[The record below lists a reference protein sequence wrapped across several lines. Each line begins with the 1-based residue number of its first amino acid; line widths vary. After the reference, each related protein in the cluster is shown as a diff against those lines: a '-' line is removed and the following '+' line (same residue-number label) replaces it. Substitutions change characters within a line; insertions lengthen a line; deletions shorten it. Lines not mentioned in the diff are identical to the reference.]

1 MRVENG
7 KKVFSVREVNSYIG
21 NIIKNDY
28 LLKNICFEG
37 EVSSFSKG
45 PTGHL
50 YITLKDCTAP
60 GDLPEGAPY
69 NGILRVNVWK
79 SVAAKLNLTT
89 VKQGDILIVKGSC
102 SIYDAKSEYSVNAVS
117 VQRREERGWHGEAYA
132 ELKRRLGQEGIF
144 DTAIKKPI
152 PKYPRAV
159 GVVISIG
166 TNAYKDIM
174 SVSHRR
180 NPYVQMIVCDARA
193 QGENAREL
201 IVQGIRRLDR
211 MGVDTIIIGR
221 GGGSREDLEV
231 FDDEA
236 VVRAIYE
243 AKTPIISGTGHEGDT
258 SLADDAADLLVVER
272 MMSLAETR
280 AALIAAKEVCDLPVI
295 ATLTFEADGRT
306 LFGTDAKTA
315 AVVLESLGA
324 SAIGANCSTG
334 PAQME
339 GIISDMISVT
349 MIPIIA
355 KPNAGLPFLD
365 ENGTTCY
372 NMEAEE
378 FTEEMQVL
386 VNAGATILG
395 GCCGTTPEFIRQ
407 LHDRFG
413 TVAQATATRR
423 PEGIRYLTSERIT
436 HSFGLEDGFFVV
448 GERINPTG
456 KKALQAQLRE
466 GNFEKVIQFAEEQET
481 CGAKVLDINMGMSGI
496 DEKLCMLRALEE
508 VSGVTN
514 LPLSLDSSYVEVLEA
529 ALRNYPGR
537 ALVNSVSL
545 ETEKFE
551 KLLPIVAKYGAMFIL
566 LPLSDAGLPKDIE
579 EKKEI
584 IHKIYDRALSLG
596 MRKED
601 IVVDGLVATV
611 GANPKAALETLETIR
626 YCKSNGFA
634 TICGLSNISFAMPER
649 GFVNTA
655 FLTLAIQSGLTM
667 AIANPSQEMLMS
679 CALATDL
686 LLNKEEAALRYI
698 EYAGGVKERREEKE
712 AELSR
717 KLALL
722 EQQGTKADST
732 DNTEVPSAVT
742 ASKDTPQINEMQEK
756 LKTAVLK
763 GNRNGIVKITNE
775 ALESGEK
782 PVELLNQVLLP
793 AINLVGEYFDQG
805 KYFLPQLIASAEAMK
820 NSIEVLEPLLQ
831 TGNSGEEMP
840 VVVIATVEGDIHDI
854 GKNLVALM
862 LKNHGFHVIDL
873 GKDVPQAKILETAKE
888 HHAEFIA
895 LSALMT
901 TTMQRMRE
909 IVAAAKQEG
918 ITAKIIIGGAVITQ
932 EYADEIGADGYS
944 KDAADAVKL
953 AKSLME

>member
-1 MRVENG
+1 MIKRIKIQE
-7 KKVFSVREVNSYIG
+7 KRTMTREE
-21 NIIKNDY
+21 
-28 LLKNICFEG
+28 F
-37 EVSSFSKG
+37 
-45 PTGHL
+45 
-50 YITLKDCTAP
+50 ITLSKDHILYLDGATGSNLVKAGMPSGVCPEQWILEHQGVMLQLQKDYVQAGTNILYAPTFTANRVKLAEYHLEKNMTSMIRDLVP
-60 GDLPEGAPY
+60 ISKKAAESTPGHPVYVAGDLTMTGEQLKPMGKMNLETLIDIY
-69 NGILRVNVWK
+69 KEQILCLV
-79 SVAAKLNLTT
+79 
-89 VKQGDILIVKGSC
+89 
-102 SIYDAKSEYSVNAVS
+102 DA
-117 VQRREERGWHGEAYA
+117 G
-132 ELKRRLGQEGIF
+132 
-144 DTAIKKPI
+144 
-152 PKYPRAV
+152 
-159 GVVISIG
+159 
-166 TNAYKDIM
+166 
-174 SVSHRR
+174 
-180 NPYVQMIVCDARA
+180 
-193 QGENAREL
+193 
-201 IVQGIRRLDR
+201 
-211 MGVDTIIIGR
+211 
-221 GGGSREDLEV
+221 
-231 FDDEA
+231 
-236 VVRAIYE
+236 
-243 AKTPIISGTGHEGDT
+243 
-258 SLADDAADLLVVER
+258 ADLLVVET

-315 AVVLESLGA
+315 AIVLESLGA

-339 GIISDMISVT
+339 SIISEMVSHT
-349 MIPIIA
+349 RIPVIA

-378 FTEEMQVL
+378 FAEEMEVL

-407 LHDRFG
+407 IHERFG
-413 TVAQATATRR
+413 TDAKVAASRR
-423 PEGIRYLTSERIT
+423 PDGIRYLTSERIT
-436 HSFGLEDGFFVV
+436 HSFGLDDGFFVV

-466 GNFEKVIQFAEEQET
+466 GSFEKVIQFAEEQEA

-496 DEKLCMLRALEE
+496 DEKASMLRALEE

-596 MRKED
+596 MCKED

-626 YCKSNGFA
+626 YCKENGFA

-649 GFVNTA
+649 SFVNTA
-655 FLTLAIQSGLTM
+655 FLTLAIQAGLTM
-667 AIANPSQEMLMS
+667 AIANPSQELLMS
-679 CALATDL
+679 CALAADL

-698 EYAGGVKERREEKE
+698 EYAGGVRERREEKE
-712 AELSR
+712 AELAK

-722 EQQGTKADST
+722 ENQGTTAKTGTAGNAAKEATAD
-732 DNTEVPSAVT
+732 NG
-742 ASKDTPQINEMQEK
+742 PQINEMQDK

-763 GNRNGIVKITNE
+763 GNRNGIVKITKE

-782 PVELLNQVLLP
+782 PAELLNQVLLP
-793 AINLVGEYFDQG
+793 AINQVGEFFDQG

-831 TGNSGEEMP
+831 TGGTGEEMP

-873 GKDVPQAKILETAKE
+873 GKDVPQAKILESAKE

-909 IVAAAKQEG
+909 IVAAAKEEG

-953 AKSLME
+953 AKSLM

>member
-1 MRVENG
+1 MTREEFSTLSKDHILYLDGATGSNLVKAGMPSGVCPEQWILEHRDVMLKLQKDYVQAGTNILYAPTFTANRVKLAEYHLEKNMSAMIHEL
-7 KKVFSVREVNSYIG
+7 VAISREAAA
-21 NIIKNDY
+21 
-28 LLKNICFEG
+28 
-37 EVSSFSKG
+37 SS
-45 PTGHL
+45 PGHTVL
-50 YITLKDCTAP
+50 VA
-60 GDLPEGAPY
+60 GDL
-69 NGILRVNVWK
+69 
-79 SVAAKLNLTT
+79 TMT
-89 VKQGDILIVKGSC
+89 
-102 SIYDAKSEYSVNAVS
+102 
-117 VQRREERGWHGEAYA
+117 GEQLKPMGQM
-132 ELKRRLGQEGIF
+132 ELE
-144 DTAIKKPI
+144 
-152 PKYPRAV
+152 
-159 GVVISIG
+159 
-166 TNAYKDIM
+166 
-174 SVSHRR
+174 
-180 NPYVQMIVCDARA
+180 
-193 QGENAREL
+193 EL
-201 IVQGIRRLDR
+201 IDIYKEQILNMVDA
-211 MGVDTIIIGR
+211 GV
-221 GGGSREDLEV
+221 
-231 FDDEA
+231 
-236 VVRAIYE
+236 
-243 AKTPIISGTGHEGDT
+243 
-258 SLADDAADLLVVER
+258 DLLVVET

-280 AALIAAKEVCDLPVI
+280 AALIAAKEVCNLPVI

-315 AVVLESLGA
+315 AIVLESLGA
-324 SAIGANCSTG
+324 CAIGANCSTG

-339 GIISDMISVT
+339 SIISDMVT
-349 MIPIIA
+349 HTRIPVIA

-365 ENGTTCY
+365 ENGNTCY

-378 FTEEMQVL
+378 FTEEMEVL
-386 VNAGATILG
+386 VNAGAAILG

-407 LHDRFG
+407 IHDRFG
-413 TVAQATATRR
+413 TEAKVTAVRR
-423 PEGIRYLTSERIT
+423 PEVIRYLTSERIT

-456 KKALQAQLRE
+456 KKALQAQLKE
-466 GNFEKVIQFAEEQET
+466 GSFEKVIQFAEEQEA

-496 DEKLCMLRALEE
+496 DEKASMLRALEE

-529 ALRNYPGR
+529 ALRHYPGR

-566 LPLSDAGLPKDIE
+566 LPLSDAGLPKDID

-584 IHKIYDRALSLG
+584 IHKIYDRATSLG
-596 MRKED
+596 MSKED
-601 IVVDGLVATV
+601 VVVDGLVATV

-626 YCKSNGFA
+626 YCKANGFA

-649 GFVNTA
+649 SFVNTA
-655 FLTLAIQSGLTM
+655 FLTLAIQAGLTM
-667 AIANPSQEMLMS
+667 AIANPSQELLVS

-698 EYAGGVKERREEKE
+698 EYAGGVRERREAKE
-712 AELSR
+712 AELAR
-717 KLALL
+717 KLSLL
-722 EQQGTKADST
+722 ESQGAASGQTSNAGSVEK
-732 DNTEVPSAVT
+732 SAVE
-742 ASKDTPQINEMQEK
+742 KGPQINEMQDK

-763 GNRNGIVKITNE
+763 GNRNGIVKITKE

-782 PVELLNQVLLP
+782 PAELLNQVLLP
-793 AINLVGEYFDQG
+793 AINQVGEYFDQG

-820 NSIEVLEPLLQ
+820 NSIEILEPLLQ
-831 TGNSGEEMP
+831 TGSAGEEMP

-873 GKDVPQAKILETAKE
+873 GKDVPQAKILETARE

>member
-1 MRVENG
+1 MTREKFIDFTKDHIIYLDGATGSNLVKAGMPSGVCPEQWILEH
-7 KKVFSVREVNSYIG
+7 REVMLQLQKEYVQAG
-21 NIIKNDY
+21 TNILYAPTFTANRVKLAEYHLEKNM
-28 LLKNICFEG
+28 
-37 EVSSFSKG
+37 SSMIHDLVAISKEAAADT
-45 PTGHL
+45 PGHPV
-50 YITLKDCTAP
+50 Y
-60 GDLPEGAPY
+60 
-69 NGILRVNVWK
+69 
-79 SVAAKLNLTT
+79 VA
-89 VKQGDILIVKGSC
+89 GDITMT
-102 SIYDAKSEYSVNAVS
+102 
-117 VQRREERGWHGEAYA
+117 GEQLRPMGKM
-132 ELKRRLGQEGIF
+132 EL
-144 DTAIKKPI
+144 
-152 PKYPRAV
+152 
-159 GVVISIG
+159 
-166 TNAYKDIM
+166 
-174 SVSHRR
+174 
-180 NPYVQMIVCDARA
+180 
-193 QGENAREL
+193 
-201 IVQGIRRLDR
+201 
-211 MGVDTIIIGR
+211 
-221 GGGSREDLEV
+221 EDLI
-231 FDDEA
+231 
-236 VVRAIYE
+236 AIYKE
-243 AKTPIISGTGHEGDT
+243 QI
-258 SLADDAADLLVVER
+258 LCLVDAGADLLVVET

-339 GIISDMISVT
+339 GIISDMVSVT
-349 MIPIIA
+349 TIPIIA

-481 CGAKVLDINMGMSGI
+481 CGTKVLDINMGMSGI
-496 DEKLCMLRALEE
+496 DEKLFMLRALEE

-722 EQQGTKADST
+722 DQQGTKADST

>member
-1 MRVENG
+1 MTREE
-7 KKVFSVREVNSYIG
+7 FST
-21 NIIKNDY
+21 
-28 LLKNICFEG
+28 L
-37 EVSSFSKG
+37 SKG
-45 PTGHL
+45 HILYLDGATGSNLVKAGMPSGVCPEQWILEHKDVMLKLQKDYVQAGTNILYAPTFTANRIKLAEYHLEKNMSAMIHELVAISREAAASSPGHTVL
-50 YITLKDCTAP
+50 
-60 GDLPEGAPY
+60 
-69 NGILRVNVWK
+69 
-79 SVAAKLNLTT
+79 VA
-89 VKQGDILIVKGSC
+89 GDITMT
-102 SIYDAKSEYSVNAVS
+102 
-117 VQRREERGWHGEAYA
+117 GEQLKPMGKM
-132 ELKRRLGQEGIF
+132 EL
-144 DTAIKKPI
+144 
-152 PKYPRAV
+152 
-159 GVVISIG
+159 
-166 TNAYKDIM
+166 
-174 SVSHRR
+174 
-180 NPYVQMIVCDARA
+180 
-193 QGENAREL
+193 
-201 IVQGIRRLDR
+201 
-211 MGVDTIIIGR
+211 
-221 GGGSREDLEV
+221 EDLI
-231 FDDEA
+231 D
-236 VVRAIYE
+236 IYKE
-243 AKTPIISGTGHEGDT
+243 QIL
-258 SLADDAADLLVVER
+258 SLMDAGVDLLVVET

-315 AVVLESLGA
+315 AIVLESLGA

-339 GIISDMISVT
+339 SIISDMVT
-349 MIPIIA
+349 HTRIPVIA

-365 ENGTTCY
+365 ENGNTCY

-378 FTEEMQVL
+378 FTEEMEIL
-386 VNAGATILG
+386 VNAGASILG

-407 LHDRFG
+407 IHDRFG
-413 TVAQATATRR
+413 TEAKATAARR

-456 KKALQAQLRE
+456 KKALQAQLKE
-466 GNFEKVIQFAEEQET
+466 GSFEKVIQFAEEQEA

-496 DEKLCMLRALEE
+496 DEKASMLRALEE

-529 ALRNYPGR
+529 ALRHYPGR

-566 LPLSDAGLPKDIE
+566 LPLSDAGLPKDID

-584 IHKIYDRALSLG
+584 IHKIYDRATSLG
-596 MRKED
+596 MSKED
-601 IVVDGLVATV
+601 VVVDGLVATV

-626 YCKSNGFA
+626 YCKANGFA

-649 GFVNTA
+649 SFVNTA
-655 FLTLAIQSGLTM
+655 FLTLAIQAGLTM
-667 AIANPSQEMLMS
+667 AIANPSQELLVS

-698 EYAGGVKERREEKE
+698 EYAGGVRERREAKE
-712 AELSR
+712 AELAR
-717 KLALL
+717 KLSLL
-722 EQQGTKADST
+722 ESQGAASGQTSNAGSAEK
-732 DNTEVPSAVT
+732 SAVENG
-742 ASKDTPQINEMQEK
+742 PQINEMQDK

-763 GNRNGIVKITNE
+763 GNRNGIVKITKE

-782 PVELLNQVLLP
+782 PSELLNQVLLP
-793 AINLVGEYFDQG
+793 AINQVGEYFDQG

-831 TGNSGEEMP
+831 TGSAGEEMP

-873 GKDVPQAKILETAKE
+873 GKDVPQAKILETARE

>member
-1 MRVENG
+1 MTREKFIDFTKDHIIYLDGATGSNLVKAGMPSGVCPEQWILEH
-7 KKVFSVREVNSYIG
+7 REVMLQLQKEYVQAG
-21 NIIKNDY
+21 TNILYAPTFTANRVKLAEYHLEKNM
-28 LLKNICFEG
+28 
-37 EVSSFSKG
+37 SSMIHDLVAISKEAAAST
-45 PTGHL
+45 PGHPV
-50 YITLKDCTAP
+50 Y
-60 GDLPEGAPY
+60 
-69 NGILRVNVWK
+69 
-79 SVAAKLNLTT
+79 VA
-89 VKQGDILIVKGSC
+89 GDITMT
-102 SIYDAKSEYSVNAVS
+102 
-117 VQRREERGWHGEAYA
+117 GEQLRPMGKM
-132 ELKRRLGQEGIF
+132 EL
-144 DTAIKKPI
+144 
-152 PKYPRAV
+152 
-159 GVVISIG
+159 
-166 TNAYKDIM
+166 
-174 SVSHRR
+174 
-180 NPYVQMIVCDARA
+180 
-193 QGENAREL
+193 
-201 IVQGIRRLDR
+201 
-211 MGVDTIIIGR
+211 
-221 GGGSREDLEV
+221 EDLI
-231 FDDEA
+231 
-236 VVRAIYE
+236 AIYKE
-243 AKTPIISGTGHEGDT
+243 QI
-258 SLADDAADLLVVER
+258 LCLVDAGADLLVVET

-339 GIISDMISVT
+339 GIISDMVSVT

-365 ENGTTCY
+365 ENGTTSY

-386 VNAGATILG
+386 VNVGATILG

-722 EQQGTKADST
+722 EQQGTKAAST

>member
-1 MRVENG
+1 MIKRIKIQE
-7 KKVFSVREVNSYIG
+7 KRTMTREE
-21 NIIKNDY
+21 
-28 LLKNICFEG
+28 F
-37 EVSSFSKG
+37 
-45 PTGHL
+45 
-50 YITLKDCTAP
+50 ITLSKDHILYLDGATGSNLVKAGMPSGVCPEQWILEHQDVMLQLQKDYVQAGTNILYAPTFTANRVKLAEYHLEKNMTSMIRDLVAISKKAAESTP
-60 GDLPEGAPY
+60 GHPVYVAGDLTMTGEQLKPMGKMELETLIDIY
-69 NGILRVNVWK
+69 KEQILCLV
-79 SVAAKLNLTT
+79 
-89 VKQGDILIVKGSC
+89 
-102 SIYDAKSEYSVNAVS
+102 DA
-117 VQRREERGWHGEAYA
+117 G
-132 ELKRRLGQEGIF
+132 
-144 DTAIKKPI
+144 
-152 PKYPRAV
+152 
-159 GVVISIG
+159 
-166 TNAYKDIM
+166 
-174 SVSHRR
+174 
-180 NPYVQMIVCDARA
+180 
-193 QGENAREL
+193 
-201 IVQGIRRLDR
+201 
-211 MGVDTIIIGR
+211 
-221 GGGSREDLEV
+221 
-231 FDDEA
+231 
-236 VVRAIYE
+236 
-243 AKTPIISGTGHEGDT
+243 
-258 SLADDAADLLVVER
+258 ADLLVVET

-315 AVVLESLGA
+315 AIVLESLGA

-339 GIISDMISVT
+339 SIISEMVSHT
-349 MIPIIA
+349 RIPVIA

-496 DEKLCMLRALEE
+496 DEKASMLRALEE

-596 MRKED
+596 MCKED

-626 YCKSNGFA
+626 YCKENGFA

-649 GFVNTA
+649 SFVNTA
-655 FLTLAIQSGLTM
+655 FLTLAIQAGLTM
-667 AIANPSQEMLMS
+667 AIANPSQELLMS
-679 CALATDL
+679 CALAADL

-698 EYAGGVKERREEKE
+698 EYAGGVRERREEKE
-712 AELSR
+712 AELAK

-722 EQQGTKADST
+722 ENQGTTAKTGTAGNAAKETTT
-732 DNTEVPSAVT
+732 DNG
-742 ASKDTPQINEMQEK
+742 PQINEMQDK

-763 GNRNGIVKITNE
+763 GNRNGIVKITKA

-782 PVELLNQVLLP
+782 PAELLNQVLLP
-793 AINLVGEYFDQG
+793 AINQVGEYFDQG

-831 TGNSGEEMP
+831 TGGTGEEMP

-873 GKDVPQAKILETAKE
+873 GKDVPQAKILESAKE

-909 IVAAAKQEG
+909 IVAAAKEEG

-953 AKSLME
+953 AKSLM

>member
-1 MRVENG
+1 MIKRIKIQE
-7 KKVFSVREVNSYIG
+7 KRTMTREE
-21 NIIKNDY
+21 
-28 LLKNICFEG
+28 F
-37 EVSSFSKG
+37 
-45 PTGHL
+45 
-50 YITLKDCTAP
+50 ITLSKDHILYLDGATGSNLVKAGMPSGVCPEQWILEHQDVMLQLQKDYVQAGTNILYAPTFTANRVKLAEYHLEKNMTSMIRDLVAISKKAAESTP
-60 GDLPEGAPY
+60 GHPVYVAGDLTMTGEQLKPMGKMELETLIDIY
-69 NGILRVNVWK
+69 KEQILCLV
-79 SVAAKLNLTT
+79 
-89 VKQGDILIVKGSC
+89 
-102 SIYDAKSEYSVNAVS
+102 DA
-117 VQRREERGWHGEAYA
+117 G
-132 ELKRRLGQEGIF
+132 
-144 DTAIKKPI
+144 
-152 PKYPRAV
+152 
-159 GVVISIG
+159 
-166 TNAYKDIM
+166 
-174 SVSHRR
+174 
-180 NPYVQMIVCDARA
+180 
-193 QGENAREL
+193 
-201 IVQGIRRLDR
+201 
-211 MGVDTIIIGR
+211 
-221 GGGSREDLEV
+221 
-231 FDDEA
+231 
-236 VVRAIYE
+236 
-243 AKTPIISGTGHEGDT
+243 
-258 SLADDAADLLVVER
+258 ADLLVVET

-315 AVVLESLGA
+315 AIVLESLGA

-339 GIISDMISVT
+339 SIISEMVSHT
-349 MIPIIA
+349 KIPVIA

-378 FTEEMQVL
+378 FAEEMEVL

-407 LHDRFG
+407 IHERFG
-413 TVAQATATRR
+413 TDAKVAASRR
-423 PEGIRYLTSERIT
+423 PDGIRYLTSERIT
-436 HSFGLEDGFFVV
+436 HSFGLDDGFFVV

-466 GNFEKVIQFAEEQET
+466 GSFEKVIQFAEEQDA

-496 DEKLCMLRALEE
+496 DEKASMLRALEE

-596 MRKED
+596 MCKED

-626 YCKSNGFA
+626 YCKENGFA

-649 GFVNTA
+649 SFVNTA
-655 FLTLAIQSGLTM
+655 FLTLAIQAGLTM
-667 AIANPSQEMLMS
+667 AIANPSQELLMS
-679 CALATDL
+679 CALAADL

-698 EYAGGVKERREEKE
+698 EYAGGVRERREEKE
-712 AELSR
+712 AELAK

-722 EQQGTKADST
+722 ENQGTTAKTGTAGNAAKETTAD
-732 DNTEVPSAVT
+732 NG
-742 ASKDTPQINEMQEK
+742 PQINEMQDK

-763 GNRNGIVKITNE
+763 GNRNGIVKITKE

-782 PVELLNQVLLP
+782 PAELLNQVLLP
-793 AINLVGEYFDQG
+793 AINQVGEFFDQG

-831 TGNSGEEMP
+831 TGGTGEEMP

-873 GKDVPQAKILETAKE
+873 GKDVPQAKILASAKE

-909 IVAAAKQEG
+909 IVAAAKEEG

-953 AKSLME
+953 AKSLM

>member
-1 MRVENG
+1 MIKRIKIQE
-7 KKVFSVREVNSYIG
+7 KRTMTREE
-21 NIIKNDY
+21 
-28 LLKNICFEG
+28 F
-37 EVSSFSKG
+37 
-45 PTGHL
+45 
-50 YITLKDCTAP
+50 ITLSKDHILYLDGATGSNLVKAGMPSGVCPEQWILEHQDVMLQLQKDYVQAGTNILYAPTFTANRVKLAEYHLEKNMTSMIRDLVAISKKAAESTP
-60 GDLPEGAPY
+60 GHPVYVAGDL
-69 NGILRVNVWK
+69 
-79 SVAAKLNLTT
+79 TMT
-89 VKQGDILIVKGSC
+89 
-102 SIYDAKSEYSVNAVS
+102 
-117 VQRREERGWHGEAYA
+117 GEQ
-132 ELKRRLGQEGIF
+132 LK
-144 DTAIKKPI
+144 P
-152 PKYPRAV
+152 
-159 GVVISIG
+159 
-166 TNAYKDIM
+166 
-174 SVSHRR
+174 
-180 NPYVQMIVCDARA
+180 
-193 QGENAREL
+193 
-201 IVQGIRRLDR
+201 
-211 MGVDTIIIGR
+211 MGKM
-221 GGGSREDLEV
+221 DLETLI
-231 FDDEA
+231 D
-236 VVRAIYE
+236 IYKE
-243 AKTPIISGTGHEGDT
+243 QI
-258 SLADDAADLLVVER
+258 LCLVDAGADLLVVET

-315 AVVLESLGA
+315 AIVLESLGA

-339 GIISDMISVT
+339 SIISEMVSHT
-349 MIPIIA
+349 RIPVIA

-378 FTEEMQVL
+378 FAEEMEVL

-407 LHDRFG
+407 IHERFG
-413 TVAQATATRR
+413 TDAKVAASRR
-423 PEGIRYLTSERIT
+423 PDGIRYLTSERIT
-436 HSFGLEDGFFVV
+436 HSFGLDDGFFVV

-466 GNFEKVIQFAEEQET
+466 GSFEKVIQFAEEQEA

-496 DEKLCMLRALEE
+496 DEKASMLRALEE

-596 MRKED
+596 MCKED

-626 YCKSNGFA
+626 YCKENGFA

-649 GFVNTA
+649 SFVNTA
-655 FLTLAIQSGLTM
+655 FLTLAIQAGLTM
-667 AIANPSQEMLMS
+667 AIANPSQELLMS
-679 CALATDL
+679 CALAADL
-686 LLNKEEAALRYI
+686 LLNKQEAALRYI
-698 EYAGGVKERREEKE
+698 EYAGGVRERREEKE
-712 AELSR
+712 AELAK

-722 EQQGTKADST
+722 ENQGTTAKTGTAGNAAKETTAD
-732 DNTEVPSAVT
+732 NG
-742 ASKDTPQINEMQEK
+742 PQINEMQDK

-763 GNRNGIVKITNE
+763 GNRNGIVKITKE

-782 PVELLNQVLLP
+782 PAELLNQVLLP
-793 AINLVGEYFDQG
+793 AINQVGEFFDQG

-831 TGNSGEEMP
+831 TGGTGEEMP
-840 VVVIATVEGDIHDI
+840 VVIIATVEGDIHDI

-873 GKDVPQAKILETAKE
+873 GKDVPQAKILESAKE

-909 IVAAAKQEG
+909 IVAAAKEEG

-953 AKSLME
+953 AKSLM

>member
-1 MRVENG
+1 MTREEFSTLSKDHILYLDGATGSNLVKAGMPSGVCPEQWILEHRDVMLKLQKDYVQAGTNILYAPTFTANRVKLAEYHLEKNMSAMIHEL
-7 KKVFSVREVNSYIG
+7 VAISREAAA
-21 NIIKNDY
+21 
-28 LLKNICFEG
+28 
-37 EVSSFSKG
+37 SS
-45 PTGHL
+45 PGHTVL
-50 YITLKDCTAP
+50 VA
-60 GDLPEGAPY
+60 GDL
-69 NGILRVNVWK
+69 
-79 SVAAKLNLTT
+79 TMT
-89 VKQGDILIVKGSC
+89 
-102 SIYDAKSEYSVNAVS
+102 
-117 VQRREERGWHGEAYA
+117 GEQLKPMGQM
-132 ELKRRLGQEGIF
+132 EL
-144 DTAIKKPI
+144 
-152 PKYPRAV
+152 
-159 GVVISIG
+159 
-166 TNAYKDIM
+166 
-174 SVSHRR
+174 
-180 NPYVQMIVCDARA
+180 
-193 QGENAREL
+193 
-201 IVQGIRRLDR
+201 
-211 MGVDTIIIGR
+211 
-221 GGGSREDLEV
+221 EDLI
-231 FDDEA
+231 D
-236 VVRAIYE
+236 IYKE
-243 AKTPIISGTGHEGDT
+243 QI
-258 SLADDAADLLVVER
+258 LNMVDAGVDLLVVET

-315 AVVLESLGA
+315 AIVLESLGA

-339 GIISDMISVT
+339 SIISDMVT
-349 MIPIIA
+349 HTRIPVIA

-365 ENGTTCY
+365 ENGNTCY

-378 FTEEMQVL
+378 FTEEMEIL

-407 LHDRFG
+407 IHDRFG
-413 TVAQATATRR
+413 TEAKATAARR

-456 KKALQAQLRE
+456 KKALQAQLKE
-466 GNFEKVIQFAEEQET
+466 GSFEKVIQFAEEQEA

-496 DEKLCMLRALEE
+496 DEKASMLRALEE

-529 ALRNYPGR
+529 ALRHYPGR

-566 LPLSDAGLPKDIE
+566 LPLSDAGLPKDID

-584 IHKIYDRALSLG
+584 IHKIYDRATSLG
-596 MRKED
+596 MSKED
-601 IVVDGLVATV
+601 VVVDGLVATV

-626 YCKSNGFA
+626 YCKANGFA

-649 GFVNTA
+649 SFVNTA
-655 FLTLAIQSGLTM
+655 FLTLAIQAGLTM
-667 AIANPSQEMLMS
+667 AIANPSQELLVS

-698 EYAGGVKERREEKE
+698 EYAGGVRERREAKE
-712 AELSR
+712 AELAR
-717 KLALL
+717 KLSLL
-722 EQQGTKADST
+722 ESQGAASGQTSNAGSVEK
-732 DNTEVPSAVT
+732 SAVE
-742 ASKDTPQINEMQEK
+742 KGPQINEMQDK

-763 GNRNGIVKITNE
+763 GNRNGIVKITKE

-793 AINLVGEYFDQG
+793 AINQVGEYFDQG

-820 NSIEVLEPLLQ
+820 NSIELLEPLLQ
-831 TGNSGEEMP
+831 TGSAGGEMP

-873 GKDVPQAKILETAKE
+873 GKDVPQAKILETARE
-888 HHAEFIA
+888 HHAQFIA

>member
-1 MRVENG
+1 MTREKFIDFTKDHIIYLDGATGSNLVKAGMPSGVCPEQWILEH
-7 KKVFSVREVNSYIG
+7 REVMLQLQKEYVQAG
-21 NIIKNDY
+21 TNILYAPTFTANRVKLAEYHLEKNM
-28 LLKNICFEG
+28 
-37 EVSSFSKG
+37 SSMIHDLVAISKEAAEDT
-45 PTGHL
+45 PGHPV
-50 YITLKDCTAP
+50 Y
-60 GDLPEGAPY
+60 
-69 NGILRVNVWK
+69 
-79 SVAAKLNLTT
+79 VA
-89 VKQGDILIVKGSC
+89 GDITMT
-102 SIYDAKSEYSVNAVS
+102 
-117 VQRREERGWHGEAYA
+117 GEQLRPMGKM
-132 ELKRRLGQEGIF
+132 EL
-144 DTAIKKPI
+144 
-152 PKYPRAV
+152 
-159 GVVISIG
+159 
-166 TNAYKDIM
+166 
-174 SVSHRR
+174 
-180 NPYVQMIVCDARA
+180 
-193 QGENAREL
+193 
-201 IVQGIRRLDR
+201 
-211 MGVDTIIIGR
+211 
-221 GGGSREDLEV
+221 EDLI
-231 FDDEA
+231 
-236 VVRAIYE
+236 AIYKE
-243 AKTPIISGTGHEGDT
+243 QI
-258 SLADDAADLLVVER
+258 LCLVDAGADLLVVET

-339 GIISDMISVT
+339 GIISDMVSVT

-386 VNAGATILG
+386 VNVGATILG

-413 TVAQATATRR
+413 TVAQVTAARR

-551 KLLPIVAKYGAMFIL
+551 KLLPVVAKYGAMFIL

-579 EKKEI
+579 EKKKI

-655 FLTLAIQSGLTM
+655 FLTLAIQAGLTM

-722 EQQGTKADST
+722 EQQGTKAAST
-732 DNTEVPSAVT
+732 DNTEVTSAVT
-742 ASKDTPQINEMQEK
+742 VSKDTPQINEMQEK

-831 TGNSGEEMP
+831 IGNSGEEMP

>member
-1 MRVENG
+1 MIKRIKIQE
-7 KKVFSVREVNSYIG
+7 KRAMTREE
-21 NIIKNDY
+21 
-28 LLKNICFEG
+28 F
-37 EVSSFSKG
+37 
-45 PTGHL
+45 
-50 YITLKDCTAP
+50 ITLSKDHILYLDGATGSNLVKAGMPSGVCPEQWILEHQDVMLQLQKDYVQAGTNILYAPTFTANRVKLAEYHLEKNMTSMIRDLVAISKKAAESTP
-60 GDLPEGAPY
+60 GHPVYVAGDLTMTGEQLKPMGKMELETLIDIY
-69 NGILRVNVWK
+69 KEQILCLV
-79 SVAAKLNLTT
+79 
-89 VKQGDILIVKGSC
+89 
-102 SIYDAKSEYSVNAVS
+102 DA
-117 VQRREERGWHGEAYA
+117 G
-132 ELKRRLGQEGIF
+132 
-144 DTAIKKPI
+144 
-152 PKYPRAV
+152 
-159 GVVISIG
+159 
-166 TNAYKDIM
+166 
-174 SVSHRR
+174 
-180 NPYVQMIVCDARA
+180 
-193 QGENAREL
+193 
-201 IVQGIRRLDR
+201 
-211 MGVDTIIIGR
+211 
-221 GGGSREDLEV
+221 
-231 FDDEA
+231 
-236 VVRAIYE
+236 
-243 AKTPIISGTGHEGDT
+243 
-258 SLADDAADLLVVER
+258 ADLLVVET

-315 AVVLESLGA
+315 AIVLESLGA

-339 GIISDMISVT
+339 SIISEMVSHT
-349 MIPIIA
+349 RIPVIA

-378 FTEEMQVL
+378 FAEEMEVL

-407 LHDRFG
+407 IHERFG
-413 TVAQATATRR
+413 TDAKVAASRR
-423 PEGIRYLTSERIT
+423 PDGIRYLTSERIT
-436 HSFGLEDGFFVV
+436 HSFGLDDGFFVV

-466 GNFEKVIQFAEEQET
+466 GSFEKVIQFAEEQDA

-496 DEKLCMLRALEE
+496 DEKASMLRALEE

-596 MRKED
+596 MCKED

-626 YCKSNGFA
+626 YCKENGFA

-649 GFVNTA
+649 SFVNTA
-655 FLTLAIQSGLTM
+655 FLTLAIQAGLTM
-667 AIANPSQEMLMS
+667 AIANPSQELLMS
-679 CALATDL
+679 CALAADL

-698 EYAGGVKERREEKE
+698 EYAGGVRERREEKE
-712 AELSR
+712 AELAK

-722 EQQGTKADST
+722 ENQGTTAKTGTAGNAAKEATAD
-732 DNTEVPSAVT
+732 NG
-742 ASKDTPQINEMQEK
+742 PQINEMQDK

-763 GNRNGIVKITNE
+763 GNRNGIVKITKE

-782 PVELLNQVLLP
+782 PTELLNQVLLP
-793 AINLVGEYFDQG
+793 AINQVGEFFDQG

-831 TGNSGEEMP
+831 TGGTGEEMP

-873 GKDVPQAKILETAKE
+873 GKDVPQAKILESAKE

-909 IVAAAKQEG
+909 IVAAAKEEG

-953 AKSLME
+953 AKSLM

>member
-1 MRVENG
+1 MIKRIKIQE
-7 KKVFSVREVNSYIG
+7 KRTMTREE
-21 NIIKNDY
+21 
-28 LLKNICFEG
+28 F
-37 EVSSFSKG
+37 
-45 PTGHL
+45 
-50 YITLKDCTAP
+50 ITLSKDHILYLDGATGSNLVKAGMPSGVCPEQWILEHQGVMLQLQKDYVQAGTNILYAPTFTANRVKLAEYHLEKNMTSMIRDLVAISKKAAESTP
-60 GDLPEGAPY
+60 GHPVYVAGDLTMTGEQLKPMGKMNLETLIDIY
-69 NGILRVNVWK
+69 KEQILCLV
-79 SVAAKLNLTT
+79 
-89 VKQGDILIVKGSC
+89 
-102 SIYDAKSEYSVNAVS
+102 DA
-117 VQRREERGWHGEAYA
+117 G
-132 ELKRRLGQEGIF
+132 
-144 DTAIKKPI
+144 
-152 PKYPRAV
+152 
-159 GVVISIG
+159 
-166 TNAYKDIM
+166 
-174 SVSHRR
+174 
-180 NPYVQMIVCDARA
+180 
-193 QGENAREL
+193 
-201 IVQGIRRLDR
+201 
-211 MGVDTIIIGR
+211 
-221 GGGSREDLEV
+221 
-231 FDDEA
+231 
-236 VVRAIYE
+236 
-243 AKTPIISGTGHEGDT
+243 
-258 SLADDAADLLVVER
+258 ADLLVVET

-315 AVVLESLGA
+315 AIVLESLGA

-339 GIISDMISVT
+339 SIISEMVSHT
-349 MIPIIA
+349 RIPVIA

-378 FTEEMQVL
+378 FAEEMEVL

-407 LHDRFG
+407 IHERFG
-413 TVAQATATRR
+413 TDAKVAASRR
-423 PEGIRYLTSERIT
+423 PDGIRYLTSERIT
-436 HSFGLEDGFFVV
+436 HSFGLDDGFFVV

-466 GNFEKVIQFAEEQET
+466 GSFEKVIQFAEEQEA

-496 DEKLCMLRALEE
+496 DEKASMLRALEE

-596 MRKED
+596 MCKED

-626 YCKSNGFA
+626 YCKENGFA

-649 GFVNTA
+649 SFVNTA
-655 FLTLAIQSGLTM
+655 FLTLAIQAGLTM
-667 AIANPSQEMLMS
+667 AIANPSQELLMS
-679 CALATDL
+679 CALAADL

-698 EYAGGVKERREEKE
+698 EYAGGVRERREEKE
-712 AELSR
+712 AELAK

-722 EQQGTKADST
+722 ENQGTTAKTGTAGNAAKEATAD
-732 DNTEVPSAVT
+732 NG
-742 ASKDTPQINEMQEK
+742 PQINEMQDK

-763 GNRNGIVKITNE
+763 GNRNGIVKITKE
-775 ALESGEK
+775 VLESGEK
-782 PVELLNQVLLP
+782 PAELLNQVLLP
-793 AINLVGEYFDQG
+793 AINQVGEFFDQG
-805 KYFLPQLIASAEAMK
+805 KYFLPQLIASAEAMT

-831 TGNSGEEMP
+831 TGGTGEEMP

-873 GKDVPQAKILETAKE
+873 GKDVPQAKILESAKE

-909 IVAAAKQEG
+909 IVAAAKEEG

-953 AKSLME
+953 AKSLM

>member
-1 MRVENG
+1 MTREKFIDFTKDHIIYLDGATGSNLVKAGMPSGVCPEQWILEH
-7 KKVFSVREVNSYIG
+7 REVMLQLQKEYVQAG
-21 NIIKNDY
+21 TNILYAPTFTANRVKLAEYHLEKNM
-28 LLKNICFEG
+28 
-37 EVSSFSKG
+37 SSMIHDLVAISKEAAADT
-45 PTGHL
+45 PGHPV
-50 YITLKDCTAP
+50 Y
-60 GDLPEGAPY
+60 
-69 NGILRVNVWK
+69 
-79 SVAAKLNLTT
+79 VA
-89 VKQGDILIVKGSC
+89 GDITMT
-102 SIYDAKSEYSVNAVS
+102 
-117 VQRREERGWHGEAYA
+117 GEQLRPMGKM
-132 ELKRRLGQEGIF
+132 EL
-144 DTAIKKPI
+144 
-152 PKYPRAV
+152 
-159 GVVISIG
+159 
-166 TNAYKDIM
+166 
-174 SVSHRR
+174 
-180 NPYVQMIVCDARA
+180 
-193 QGENAREL
+193 
-201 IVQGIRRLDR
+201 
-211 MGVDTIIIGR
+211 
-221 GGGSREDLEV
+221 EDLI
-231 FDDEA
+231 
-236 VVRAIYE
+236 AIYKE
-243 AKTPIISGTGHEGDT
+243 QI
-258 SLADDAADLLVVER
+258 LCLVDAGADLLVVET

-339 GIISDMISVT
+339 GIISDMVSVT

-386 VNAGATILG
+386 VNVGATILG

-722 EQQGTKADST
+722 EQQGTKAAST

>member
-1 MRVENG
+1 MTREEFSTLSKDHILYLDGATGSNLVKAGMPSGVCPEQWILEHRDVMLKLQKDYVQAGTNILYAPTFTANRVKLAEYHLEKNMSAMIHEL
-7 KKVFSVREVNSYIG
+7 VAISREAAA
-21 NIIKNDY
+21 
-28 LLKNICFEG
+28 
-37 EVSSFSKG
+37 SS
-45 PTGHL
+45 PGHTVL
-50 YITLKDCTAP
+50 VA
-60 GDLPEGAPY
+60 GDL
-69 NGILRVNVWK
+69 
-79 SVAAKLNLTT
+79 TMT
-89 VKQGDILIVKGSC
+89 
-102 SIYDAKSEYSVNAVS
+102 
-117 VQRREERGWHGEAYA
+117 GEQLKPMGQM
-132 ELKRRLGQEGIF
+132 EL
-144 DTAIKKPI
+144 
-152 PKYPRAV
+152 
-159 GVVISIG
+159 
-166 TNAYKDIM
+166 
-174 SVSHRR
+174 
-180 NPYVQMIVCDARA
+180 
-193 QGENAREL
+193 
-201 IVQGIRRLDR
+201 
-211 MGVDTIIIGR
+211 
-221 GGGSREDLEV
+221 EDLI
-231 FDDEA
+231 D
-236 VVRAIYE
+236 IYKE
-243 AKTPIISGTGHEGDT
+243 QILSMV
-258 SLADDAADLLVVER
+258 DAGVDLLVVET

-280 AALIAAKEVCDLPVI
+280 AALIAAKEVCNLPVI

-315 AVVLESLGA
+315 AIVLESLGA
-324 SAIGANCSTG
+324 CAIGANCSTG

-339 GIISDMISVT
+339 SIISDMVT
-349 MIPIIA
+349 HTRIPVIA

-365 ENGTTCY
+365 ENGNTCY

-378 FTEEMQVL
+378 FTEEMEIL
-386 VNAGATILG
+386 VNAGAAILG

-407 LHDRFG
+407 IRDRFG
-413 TVAQATATRR
+413 TEAKVTAVRR

-456 KKALQAQLRE
+456 KKALQAQLKE
-466 GNFEKVIQFAEEQET
+466 GSFEKVIQFAEEQEA

-496 DEKLCMLRALEE
+496 DEKASMLRALEE

-529 ALRNYPGR
+529 ALRHYPGR

-566 LPLSDAGLPKDIE
+566 LPLSDAGLPKDID

-584 IHKIYDRALSLG
+584 IHKIYDRATSLG
-596 MRKED
+596 MHKED

-626 YCKSNGFA
+626 YCKANGFA

-649 GFVNTA
+649 SFVNTA
-655 FLTLAIQSGLTM
+655 FLTLAIQAGLTM
-667 AIANPSQEMLMS
+667 AIANPSQELLVS

-698 EYAGGVKERREEKE
+698 EYAGGVRERREAKE
-712 AELSR
+712 AELAR
-717 KLALL
+717 KLSLL
-722 EQQGTKADST
+722 ESQGAASGQTSNAGSVEK
-732 DNTEVPSAVT
+732 SAVE
-742 ASKDTPQINEMQEK
+742 KGPQINEMQDK

-763 GNRNGIVKITNE
+763 GNRNGIVKITKE

-793 AINLVGEYFDQG
+793 AINQVGEYFDQG

-820 NSIEVLEPLLQ
+820 NSIELLEPLLQ
-831 TGNSGEEMP
+831 TGSAGEEMP

-873 GKDVPQAKILETAKE
+873 GKDVPQAKILETARE
-888 HHAEFIA
+888 HHAQFIA

>member
-1 MRVENG
+1 MTREE
-7 KKVFSVREVNSYIG
+7 FST
-21 NIIKNDY
+21 
-28 LLKNICFEG
+28 L
-37 EVSSFSKG
+37 SKG
-45 PTGHL
+45 HILYLDGATGSNLVKAGMPSGVCPEQWILEHKDVMLKLQKDYVQAGTNILYSPTFTANRIKPAEYHLEKNMSAMIHELVAISREAAASSPGHTVL
-50 YITLKDCTAP
+50 
-60 GDLPEGAPY
+60 
-69 NGILRVNVWK
+69 
-79 SVAAKLNLTT
+79 VA
-89 VKQGDILIVKGSC
+89 GDITMT
-102 SIYDAKSEYSVNAVS
+102 
-117 VQRREERGWHGEAYA
+117 GEQLKPMGKM
-132 ELKRRLGQEGIF
+132 ELE
-144 DTAIKKPI
+144 
-152 PKYPRAV
+152 
-159 GVVISIG
+159 
-166 TNAYKDIM
+166 
-174 SVSHRR
+174 
-180 NPYVQMIVCDARA
+180 
-193 QGENAREL
+193 EL
-201 IVQGIRRLDR
+201 IDIYKEQILSLMDA
-211 MGVDTIIIGR
+211 GV
-221 GGGSREDLEV
+221 
-231 FDDEA
+231 
-236 VVRAIYE
+236 
-243 AKTPIISGTGHEGDT
+243 
-258 SLADDAADLLVVER
+258 DLLVVET

-315 AVVLESLGA
+315 AIVLESLGA

-339 GIISDMISVT
+339 SIISDMVT
-349 MIPIIA
+349 HTRIPVIA

-365 ENGTTCY
+365 ENGNTCY

-378 FTEEMQVL
+378 FTEEMEIL
-386 VNAGATILG
+386 VNAGASILG

-407 LHDRFG
+407 IHDRFG
-413 TVAQATATRR
+413 TEAKSTAARR

-456 KKALQAQLRE
+456 KKALQAQLKE
-466 GNFEKVIQFAEEQET
+466 GSFEKVIQFAEEQEA

-496 DEKLCMLRALEE
+496 DEKASMLRALEE

-529 ALRNYPGR
+529 ALRHYPGR

-566 LPLSDAGLPKDIE
+566 LPLSDAGLPKNID

-584 IHKIYDRALSLG
+584 IHKIYDRAISLG
-596 MRKED
+596 MHKED

-626 YCKSNGFA
+626 YCKANGFA

-649 GFVNTA
+649 SFVNTA
-655 FLTLAIQSGLTM
+655 FLTLAIQAGLTM
-667 AIANPSQEMLMS
+667 AIANPSQELLVS

-712 AELSR
+712 AELAR
-717 KLALL
+717 KLSLL
-722 EQQGTKADST
+722 ESQGAASGQTSDAGSVEK
-732 DNTEVPSAVT
+732 SAVENG
-742 ASKDTPQINEMQEK
+742 PQINEMQDK

-763 GNRNGIVKITNE
+763 GNRNGIVKITKE

-782 PVELLNQVLLP
+782 PAELLNQVLLP
-793 AINLVGEYFDQG
+793 AINQVGEYFDQG

-831 TGNSGEEMP
+831 TGSAGEEMP

-873 GKDVPQAKILETAKE
+873 GKDVPQAKILETARE

>member
-1 MRVENG
+1 MTREE
-7 KKVFSVREVNSYIG
+7 FST
-21 NIIKNDY
+21 
-28 LLKNICFEG
+28 L
-37 EVSSFSKG
+37 SKG
-45 PTGHL
+45 HILYLDGATGSNLVKAGMPSGVCPEQWILEHRDVMLKLQKDYVQAGTNILYAPTFTANRIKLAEYHLEKNMSAMIHELVAISREAAASSPGHTVL
-50 YITLKDCTAP
+50 
-60 GDLPEGAPY
+60 
-69 NGILRVNVWK
+69 
-79 SVAAKLNLTT
+79 VA
-89 VKQGDILIVKGSC
+89 GDITMT
-102 SIYDAKSEYSVNAVS
+102 
-117 VQRREERGWHGEAYA
+117 GEQLKPMGKM
-132 ELKRRLGQEGIF
+132 EL
-144 DTAIKKPI
+144 
-152 PKYPRAV
+152 
-159 GVVISIG
+159 
-166 TNAYKDIM
+166 
-174 SVSHRR
+174 
-180 NPYVQMIVCDARA
+180 
-193 QGENAREL
+193 
-201 IVQGIRRLDR
+201 
-211 MGVDTIIIGR
+211 
-221 GGGSREDLEV
+221 EDLI
-231 FDDEA
+231 D
-236 VVRAIYE
+236 IYKE
-243 AKTPIISGTGHEGDT
+243 QILSMV
-258 SLADDAADLLVVER
+258 DAGVDLLVVET

-315 AVVLESLGA
+315 AIVLESLGA

-339 GIISDMISVT
+339 SIISDMVT
-349 MIPIIA
+349 HTRIPVIA

-365 ENGTTCY
+365 ENGNTCY

-378 FTEEMQVL
+378 FTEEMEIL
-386 VNAGATILG
+386 VNAGASILG

-407 LHDRFG
+407 IHDRFG
-413 TVAQATATRR
+413 TEAKATAARR

-456 KKALQAQLRE
+456 KKALQAQLKE
-466 GNFEKVIQFAEEQET
+466 GSFEKVIQFAEEQEA

-496 DEKLCMLRALEE
+496 DEKASMLRALEE

-529 ALRNYPGR
+529 ALRHYPGR

-566 LPLSDAGLPKDIE
+566 LPLSDAGLPKDID

-584 IHKIYDRALSLG
+584 IHKIYDRATSLG
-596 MRKED
+596 MSKED

-626 YCKSNGFA
+626 YCKANGFA

-649 GFVNTA
+649 SFVNTA
-655 FLTLAIQSGLTM
+655 FLTLAIQAGLTM
-667 AIANPSQEMLMS
+667 AIANPSQELLVS

-698 EYAGGVKERREEKE
+698 EYAGGVRERREEKE
-712 AELSR
+712 AELAR
-717 KLALL
+717 KLSLL
-722 EQQGTKADST
+722 ESQGTANGQTSNAGSVEK
-732 DNTEVPSAVT
+732 SAVE
-742 ASKDTPQINEMQEK
+742 KGPQINEMQDK

-763 GNRNGIVKITNE
+763 GNRNGIVKITKE

-782 PVELLNQVLLP
+782 PAELLNQVLLP
-793 AINLVGEYFDQG
+793 AINQVGEYFDQG

-820 NSIEVLEPLLQ
+820 NSIEILEPLLQ
-831 TGNSGEEMP
+831 TGSAGEEMP

-873 GKDVPQAKILETAKE
+873 GKDVPQAKILETARE

>member
-1 MRVENG
+1 MTREEFSTLSKDHILYLDGATGSNLVKAGMPSGVCPEQWILEHRDVMLKLQKDYVQAGTNILYAPTFTANRVKLAEYHLEKNMSAMIHEL
-7 KKVFSVREVNSYIG
+7 VAISREAAA
-21 NIIKNDY
+21 
-28 LLKNICFEG
+28 
-37 EVSSFSKG
+37 SS
-45 PTGHL
+45 PGHTVL
-50 YITLKDCTAP
+50 VA
-60 GDLPEGAPY
+60 GDL
-69 NGILRVNVWK
+69 
-79 SVAAKLNLTT
+79 TMT
-89 VKQGDILIVKGSC
+89 
-102 SIYDAKSEYSVNAVS
+102 
-117 VQRREERGWHGEAYA
+117 GEQLKPMGQM
-132 ELKRRLGQEGIF
+132 EL
-144 DTAIKKPI
+144 
-152 PKYPRAV
+152 
-159 GVVISIG
+159 
-166 TNAYKDIM
+166 
-174 SVSHRR
+174 
-180 NPYVQMIVCDARA
+180 
-193 QGENAREL
+193 
-201 IVQGIRRLDR
+201 
-211 MGVDTIIIGR
+211 
-221 GGGSREDLEV
+221 EDLI
-231 FDDEA
+231 D
-236 VVRAIYE
+236 IYKE
-243 AKTPIISGTGHEGDT
+243 QILSMV
-258 SLADDAADLLVVER
+258 DAGVDLLVVET

-280 AALIAAKEVCDLPVI
+280 AALIAAKEVCNLPVI

-315 AVVLESLGA
+315 AIVLESLGA

-339 GIISDMISVT
+339 SIISDMVT
-349 MIPIIA
+349 HTRIPVIA

-365 ENGTTCY
+365 ENGNTCY

-378 FTEEMQVL
+378 FTEEMEIL

-407 LHDRFG
+407 IHDRFG
-413 TVAQATATRR
+413 TEAKATAARR

-456 KKALQAQLRE
+456 KKALQAQLKE
-466 GNFEKVIQFAEEQET
+466 GSFEKVIQFAEEQEA

-496 DEKLCMLRALEE
+496 NEKASMLRALEE

-529 ALRNYPGR
+529 ALRHYPGR

-566 LPLSDAGLPKDIE
+566 LPLSDAGLPKDID

-584 IHKIYDRALSLG
+584 IHKIYDRATSLG
-596 MRKED
+596 MSKED
-601 IVVDGLVATV
+601 VVVDGLVATV

-626 YCKSNGFA
+626 YCKANGFA

-649 GFVNTA
+649 SFVNTA
-655 FLTLAIQSGLTM
+655 FLTLAIQAGLTM
-667 AIANPSQEMLMS
+667 AIANPSQELLVS

-698 EYAGGVKERREEKE
+698 EYAGGVRERREAKE
-712 AELSR
+712 AELAR
-717 KLALL
+717 KLSLL
-722 EQQGTKADST
+722 ESQGAASGQTSNVGSVEK
-732 DNTEVPSAVT
+732 SAVE
-742 ASKDTPQINEMQEK
+742 KGPQINEMQDK

-763 GNRNGIVKITNE
+763 GNRNGIVKITKE

-793 AINLVGEYFDQG
+793 AINQVGEYFDQG

-820 NSIEVLEPLLQ
+820 NSIELLEPLLQ
-831 TGNSGEEMP
+831 TGSAGGEMP

-873 GKDVPQAKILETAKE
+873 GKDVPQAKILETARE
-888 HHAEFIA
+888 HHAQFIA

>member
-1 MRVENG
+1 MTREKFIDFTKDHIIYLDGATGSNLVKAGMPSGVCPEQWILEH
-7 KKVFSVREVNSYIG
+7 REVMLQLQKEYVQAG
-21 NIIKNDY
+21 TNILYAPTFTANRVKLAEYHLEKNM
-28 LLKNICFEG
+28 
-37 EVSSFSKG
+37 SSMIHDLVAISKEAAAST
-45 PTGHL
+45 PGHPV
-50 YITLKDCTAP
+50 Y
-60 GDLPEGAPY
+60 
-69 NGILRVNVWK
+69 
-79 SVAAKLNLTT
+79 VA
-89 VKQGDILIVKGSC
+89 GDITMT
-102 SIYDAKSEYSVNAVS
+102 
-117 VQRREERGWHGEAYA
+117 GEQLRPMGKM
-132 ELKRRLGQEGIF
+132 EL
-144 DTAIKKPI
+144 
-152 PKYPRAV
+152 
-159 GVVISIG
+159 
-166 TNAYKDIM
+166 
-174 SVSHRR
+174 
-180 NPYVQMIVCDARA
+180 
-193 QGENAREL
+193 
-201 IVQGIRRLDR
+201 
-211 MGVDTIIIGR
+211 
-221 GGGSREDLEV
+221 EDLI
-231 FDDEA
+231 
-236 VVRAIYE
+236 AIYKE
-243 AKTPIISGTGHEGDT
+243 QI
-258 SLADDAADLLVVER
+258 LCLVDAGADLLVVET

-339 GIISDMISVT
+339 GIISDMVSVT

-551 KLLPIVAKYGAMFIL
+551 KLLPVVAKYGAMFIL

-655 FLTLAIQSGLTM
+655 FLTMAIQSGLTM

-722 EQQGTKADST
+722 EQQGTKAAST